1 MVTET
6 VNLRVWNQDFR
17 KLAVVQGEIG
27 TRELTIEIQDAAR
40 TAMELSG
47 YAARLYITEAG
58 GRKIFTDCTISGNKI
73 TASVPMMTTPGDA
86 KAQIVLTKGDDVL
99 KVTGIVFDVR
109 PSDLEGAMD
118 TSDDWSVLTA
128 MIGEVN
134 TATEAANNAAGAAN
148 TAAALAGE
156 KAGAANTAATNAN
169 TAASGANQA
178 KSQAEAAATRA
189 EQKADE
195 ANTAATNANT
205 AASTANQAAE
215 NAETAADTAQTV
227 ADTVQQ
233 KLDNGEFIGPPG
245 PQGKKGN
252 PGEDFRVLGY
262 YDTLALLQAAVPS
275 PTAGDVYGV
284 GTSAP
289 YTIYIFDAVGGT
301 WVDNGTIQGPQGEAG
316 ADGAPGPNEVSTNT
330 ATNITGLLKGNGA
343 NVLAAEA
350 GTDFATAG
358 IADSGG
364 SASTGYW
371 VKYDDG
377 TMICYKRATIMPN
390 VQTAMGDFY
399 RSDYISLGDFPAA
412 FTTLTYIQPEI
423 WYANYSTLYMWCT
436 AVYGPSTTSAGS
448 VAVISNSKFSSLV
461 EVMYTAIGRWK

>member
-1 MVTET
+1 
-6 VNLRVWNQDFR
+6 
-17 KLAVVQGEIG
+17 
-27 TRELTIEIQDAAR
+27 
-40 TAMELSG
+40 MELSG

-189 EQKADE
+189 EQKSDE
-195 ANTAATNANT
+195 ANTAAANANT
-205 AASTANQAAE
+205 AASTANQAAA

-301 WVDNGTIQGPQGEAG
+301 WVDNGTIQGPQG
-316 ADGAPGPNEVSTNT
+316 PSGPNEVTTDT
-330 ATNITGLLKGNGA
+330 ATDIVGLLKGNGA

-350 GTDFATAG
+350 GVDFATAG

-371 VKYDDG
+371 VKFDDG
-377 TMICYKRATIMPN
+377 TMIWIK
-390 VQTAMGDFY
+390 
-399 RSDYISLGDFPAA
+399 
-412 FTTLTYIQPEI
+412 
-423 WYANYSTLYMWCT
+423 STGASVGFSQKGPLYMSAWITLGSFPVPFTKLYYINASLTVTHSGAWTTSVDGCT
-436 AVYGPSTTSAGS
+436 TTSAGR
-448 VAVISNSKFSSLV
+448 VAVLSAESMTGMPASIGCF
-461 EVMYTAIGRWK
+461 AIGRWK

>member
-47 YAARLYITEAG
+47 YAAQLYITEAG

-205 AASTANQAAE
+205 AASTANQAAA

-233 KLDNGEFIGPPG
+233 KLDNGEFVGQPGPKGNPGDDGAKGEDGQDGGWWTPSVDSSTGELQWFPSKAGMGPMVPDPVNIKGPPG
-245 PQGKKGN
+245 PQGVQGQKGEKGEKGD
-252 PGEDFRVLGY
+252 PGEDGAVAITELSPGMF
-262 YDTLALLQAAVPS
+262 ALSVNAEGHLILTHNDNEP
-275 PTAGDVYGV
+275 
-284 GTSAP
+284 AP
-289 YTIYIFDAVGGT
+289 PLSIQDGKLIYTI
-301 WVDNGTIQGPQGEAG
+301 
-316 ADGAPGPNEVSTNT
+316 S
-330 ATNITGLLKGNGA
+330 
-343 NVLAAEA
+343 
-350 GTDFATAG
+350 
-358 IADSGG
+358 
-364 SASTGYW
+364 
-371 VKYDDG
+371 
-377 TMICYKRATIMPN
+377 
-390 VQTAMGDFY
+390 
-399 RSDYISLGDFPAA
+399 
-412 FTTLTYIQPEI
+412 
-423 WYANYSTLYMWCT
+423 
-436 AVYGPSTTSAGS
+436 
-448 VAVISNSKFSSLV
+448 
-461 EVMYTAIGRWK
+461 

>member
-1 MVTET
+1 
-6 VNLRVWNQDFR
+6 
-17 KLAVVQGEIG
+17 
-27 TRELTIEIQDAAR
+27 
-40 TAMELSG
+40 MELSG

-109 PSDLEGAMD
+109 LSDLEGAMD

-156 KAGAANTAATNAN
+156 KAGA
-169 TAASGANQA
+169 
-178 KSQAEAAATRA
+178 
-189 EQKADE
+189 

-343 NVLAAEA
+343 NVSAAEA

-377 TMICYKRATIMPN
+377 TMIWTATRTMSVEPFS
-390 VQTAMGDFY
+390 ASG
-399 RSDYISLGDFPAA
+399 SLYISSFIDLGTFPES
-412 FTTLTYIQPEI
+412 F
-423 WYANYSTLYMWCT
+423 
-436 AVYGPSTTSAGS
+436 YGTPFVKAEQQYEPTKWTTSVTNTSSTSVGK
-448 VAVISNSKFSSLV
+448 VAVLSALATTNGTPLSIKCF
-461 EVMYTAIGRWK
+461 AIGRWK

>member
-1 MVTET
+1 
-6 VNLRVWNQDFR
+6 
-17 KLAVVQGEIG
+17 
-27 TRELTIEIQDAAR
+27 
-40 TAMELSG
+40 MELSG

-86 KAQIVLTKGDDVL
+86 KAQIVLIKGDDVL

-189 EQKADE
+189 EQKSDE
-195 ANTAATNANT
+195 ANTAAANANT
-205 AASTANQAAE
+205 AASTANQAAA

-350 GTDFATAG
+350 GVDFATAG
-358 IADSGG
+358 IAESGG

-377 TMICYKRATIMPN
+377 TMIWTATRTMSVEPFS
-390 VQTAMGDFY
+390 ASG
-399 RSDYISLGDFPAA
+399 SLYISSFIDLGTFPES
-412 FTTLTYIQPEI
+412 F
-423 WYANYSTLYMWCT
+423 
-436 AVYGPSTTSAGS
+436 YGTPFVKAEQQYEPTKWTTSVTNTSSTSVGK
-448 VAVISNSKFSSLV
+448 VAVLSALATTNGTPLSIKCF
-461 EVMYTAIGRWK
+461 AIGRWK

>member
-189 EQKADE
+189 EQKSDE
-195 ANTAATNANT
+195 ANTAAANANT
-205 AASTANQAAE
+205 AASTANQAAA

-301 WVDNGTIQGPQGEAG
+301 WVDNGTIQGPQG
-316 ADGAPGPNEVSTNT
+316 PSGPNEVTTDT
-330 ATNITGLLKGNGA
+330 ATDIVGLLKGNGA

-350 GTDFATAG
+350 GVDFATAG

-412 FTTLTYIQPEI
+412 FTTLVDIKPAI
-423 WYANYSTLYMWCT
+423 WNSNASSVYMWCT
-436 AVYGPSTTSAGS
+436 DVYGPSTTSAGS
-448 VAVISNSKFSSLV
+448 VAVITNAKFSSLV

>member
-1 MVTET
+1 MSTPIRTVTFSAT
-6 VNLRVWNQDFR
+6 PSGVTPDQPQF
-17 KLAVVQGEIG
+17 AGVQGDHNATSVVFALDEALVNAAYQYRFEFVDGAGGYDTTDFVALENSQASCLLPGNWTGAGSTG
-27 TRELTIEIQDAAR
+27 TIRLCAVILGADNTEEQVVYTLSGRLKFAPRDTGTPMETEYEKGLSGLIADTKDAA
-40 TAMELSG
+40 
-47 YAARLYITEAG
+47 
-58 GRKIFTDCTISGNKI
+58 D
-73 TASVPMMTTPGDA
+73 
-86 KAQIVLTKGDDVL
+86 
-99 KVTGIVFDVR
+99 
-109 PSDLEGAMD
+109 
-118 TSDDWSVLTA
+118 
-128 MIGEVN
+128 
-134 TATEAANNAAGAAN
+134 AANQ
-148 TAAALAGE
+148 AAADAE
-156 KAGAANTAATNAN
+156 AKNAN

-189 EQKADE
+189 EQKSDE
-195 ANTAATNANT
+195 ANTAAANANT
-205 AASTANQAAE
+205 AASTANQAAA

-350 GTDFATAG
+350 GVDFATAG
-358 IADSGG
+358 IAESGG

-377 TMICYKRATIMPN
+377 TMIWTATRTMSVEPFS
-390 VQTAMGDFY
+390 ASG
-399 RSDYISLGDFPAA
+399 SLYISSFIDLGTFPES
-412 FTTLTYIQPEI
+412 F
-423 WYANYSTLYMWCT
+423 
-436 AVYGPSTTSAGS
+436 YGTPFVKAEQQYEPTKWTTSVTNTSSTSVGK
-448 VAVISNSKFSSLV
+448 VAVLSALATTNGTPLSIKCF
-461 EVMYTAIGRWK
+461 AIGRWK

>member
-189 EQKADE
+189 EQKSDE
-195 ANTAATNANT
+195 ANTAAANANT
-205 AASTANQAAE
+205 AASTANQAAA

-301 WVDNGTIQGPQGEAG
+301 WVDNGTIQGPQG
-316 ADGAPGPNEVSTNT
+316 PSGPNEVTTDT
-330 ATNITGLLKGNGA
+330 ATDIVGLLKGNGA

-350 GTDFATAG
+350 GVDFATAG

-377 TMICYKRATIMPN
+377 TMIWTATRTMSVEPFS
-390 VQTAMGDFY
+390 ASG
-399 RSDYISLGDFPAA
+399 SLYISSFIDLGTFPES
-412 FTTLTYIQPEI
+412 F
-423 WYANYSTLYMWCT
+423 
-436 AVYGPSTTSAGS
+436 YGTPFVKAEQQYEPTKWTTSVTNTSSTSVGK
-448 VAVISNSKFSSLV
+448 VAVLSALATTNGTPLSIKCF
-461 EVMYTAIGRWK
+461 AIGRWK

>member
-1 MVTET
+1 MSTPIRTVTFSAT
-6 VNLRVWNQDFR
+6 PSGVTPDQPQF
-17 KLAVVQGEIG
+17 AGVQGDHNATSVVFALDEALVNAAYQYRFEFVDGAGGYDTTDFVALENSQASCLLPGNWTGAGSTG
-27 TRELTIEIQDAAR
+27 TIRLCAVILGADNTEEQVVYTLSGRLKFAPRDTGTPMETEYEKGLSGLIADTKDAA
-40 TAMELSG
+40 
-47 YAARLYITEAG
+47 
-58 GRKIFTDCTISGNKI
+58 
-73 TASVPMMTTPGDA
+73 DA
-86 KAQIVLTKGDDVL
+86 
-99 KVTGIVFDVR
+99 
-109 PSDLEGAMD
+109 
-118 TSDDWSVLTA
+118 
-128 MIGEVN
+128 
-134 TATEAANNAAGAAN
+134 
-148 TAAALAGE
+148 
-156 KAGAANTAATNAN
+156 
-169 TAASGANQA
+169 
-178 KSQAEAAATRA
+178 
-189 EQKADE
+189 
-195 ANTAATNANT
+195 
-205 AASTANQAAE
+205 ANQAAAD
-215 NAETAADTAQTV
+215 AETAAEAAQAV

-350 GTDFATAG
+350 GVDFATAG
-358 IADSGG
+358 IAESGG

-377 TMICYKRATIMPN
+377 TMIWTATRTMSVEPFS
-390 VQTAMGDFY
+390 ASG
-399 RSDYISLGDFPAA
+399 SLYISSFIDLGTFPES
-412 FTTLTYIQPEI
+412 F
-423 WYANYSTLYMWCT
+423 
-436 AVYGPSTTSAGS
+436 YGTPFVKAEQQYEPTKWTTSVTNTSSTSVGK
-448 VAVISNSKFSSLV
+448 VAVLSALATTNGTPLSIKCF
-461 EVMYTAIGRWK
+461 AIGRWK

>member
-1 MVTET
+1 MTVVTET

-58 GRKIFTDCTISGNKI
+58 GRKIFIDCTISGNKI

-169 TAASGANQA
+169 TAAS
-178 KSQAEAAATRA
+178 
-189 EQKADE
+189 
-195 ANTAATNANT
+195 
-205 AASTANQAAE
+205 TANQAAA

-301 WVDNGTIQGPQGEAG
+301 WVDNGTIQGPQGETG
-316 ADGAPGPNEVSTNT
+316 ADGAPGPNEVSTST

-350 GTDFATAG
+350 GVDFATAG

-377 TMICYKRATIMPN
+377 TMIWIK
-390 VQTAMGDFY
+390 
-399 RSDYISLGDFPAA
+399 
-412 FTTLTYIQPEI
+412 
-423 WYANYSTLYMWCT
+423 STGASVGFSQKGPLYMSTWITLGSFPVPFTKLYYINASLTVTHSGAWTTSVDGCT
-436 AVYGPSTTSAGS
+436 TTSAGR
-448 VAVISNSKFSSLV
+448 VAVLSAESMTSMPASIGCF
-461 EVMYTAIGRWK
+461 AIGRWK

>member
-156 KAGAANTAATNAN
+156 KAGAANTAAANAN

-178 KSQAEAAATRA
+178 AA
-189 EQKADE
+189 
-195 ANTAATNANT
+195 
-205 AASTANQAAE
+205 

-316 ADGAPGPNEVSTNT
+316 ADGAPGPNEVSTST

-343 NVLAAEA
+343 NVSAAEA

-377 TMICYKRATIMPN
+377 TMIWTATRTMSVEPFS
-390 VQTAMGDFY
+390 ASG
-399 RSDYISLGDFPAA
+399 SLYISSFIDLGTFPES
-412 FTTLTYIQPEI
+412 F
-423 WYANYSTLYMWCT
+423 
-436 AVYGPSTTSAGS
+436 YGTPFVKAEQQYEPTKWTTSVTNTSSTSVGK
-448 VAVISNSKFSSLV
+448 VAVLSALATTNGTPLSIKCF
-461 EVMYTAIGRWK
+461 AIGRWK

>member
-86 KAQIVLTKGDDVL
+86 KAQIVLIKGDDVL

-156 KAGAANTAATNAN
+156 KAGAANTAAA
-169 TAASGANQA
+169 
-178 KSQAEAAATRA
+178 
-189 EQKADE
+189 
-195 ANTAATNANT
+195 NANT
-205 AASTANQAAE
+205 AASTANQAAA

-358 IADSGG
+358 IAESGG

-377 TMICYKRATIMPN
+377 TMIWTATRTMSVEPFS
-390 VQTAMGDFY
+390 ASG
-399 RSDYISLGDFPAA
+399 SLYISSFIDLGTFPES
-412 FTTLTYIQPEI
+412 F
-423 WYANYSTLYMWCT
+423 
-436 AVYGPSTTSAGS
+436 YGTPFVKAEQQYEPTKWTTSVTNTSSTSVGK
-448 VAVISNSKFSSLV
+448 VAVLSALATTNGTPLSIKCF
-461 EVMYTAIGRWK
+461 AIGRWK

>member
-189 EQKADE
+189 EQKSDE
-195 ANTAATNANT
+195 ANTAAANANT
-205 AASTANQAAE
+205 AASTANQAAA

-301 WVDNGTIQGPQGEAG
+301 WVDNGTIQGPQG
-316 ADGAPGPNEVSTNT
+316 PSGPNEVTTDT
-330 ATNITGLLKGNGA
+330 ATDIVGLLKGNGA

-350 GTDFATAG
+350 GVDFATAG

-371 VKYDDG
+371 VKFDDG
-377 TMICYKRATIMPN
+377 TMIWIK
-390 VQTAMGDFY
+390 
-399 RSDYISLGDFPAA
+399 
-412 FTTLTYIQPEI
+412 
-423 WYANYSTLYMWCT
+423 STGTSVGFSQKGPLYMSAWITLGSFPVPFTKLYYINASLTVTHSGAWTTSVDGCT
-436 AVYGPSTTSAGS
+436 TTSAGR
-448 VAVISNSKFSSLV
+448 VAVLSAESMTGMPASIGCF
-461 EVMYTAIGRWK
+461 AIGRWK

>member
-1 MVTET
+1 
-6 VNLRVWNQDFR
+6 
-17 KLAVVQGEIG
+17 
-27 TRELTIEIQDAAR
+27 
-40 TAMELSG
+40 MELSG

-156 KAGAANTAATNAN
+156 KAGAANTAAANAN

-195 ANTAATNANT
+195 ANTAAANANT
-205 AASTANQAAE
+205 AASGANQAAA

-316 ADGAPGPNEVSTNT
+316 ADGAPGPNEVSTST

-350 GTDFATAG
+350 GVDFATAG

-377 TMICYKRATIMPN
+377 TMIWTATRTMSVEPFS
-390 VQTAMGDFY
+390 ASG
-399 RSDYISLGDFPAA
+399 SLYISSFIDLGTFPES
-412 FTTLTYIQPEI
+412 F
-423 WYANYSTLYMWCT
+423 
-436 AVYGPSTTSAGS
+436 YGTPFVKAEQQYEPTKWTTSVTNTSSTSVGK
-448 VAVISNSKFSSLV
+448 VAVLSALATTNGTPLSIKCF
-461 EVMYTAIGRWK
+461 AIGRWK

>member
-178 KSQAEAAATRA
+178 KSQAEAAADPA
-189 EQKADE
+189 EQKSDE
-195 ANTAATNANT
+195 GNTAAANANT
-205 AASTANQAAE
+205 AASTANQAAA

-245 PQGKKGN
+245 PPRQKREPRRGFSR
-252 PGEDFRVLGY
+252 PWVL
-262 YDTLALLQAAVPS
+262 
-275 PTAGDVYGV
+275 
-284 GTSAP
+284 
-289 YTIYIFDAVGGT
+289 
-301 WVDNGTIQGPQGEAG
+301 
-316 ADGAPGPNEVSTNT
+316 
-330 ATNITGLLKGNGA
+330 
-343 NVLAAEA
+343 
-350 GTDFATAG
+350 
-358 IADSGG
+358 
-364 SASTGYW
+364 
-371 VKYDDG
+371 
-377 TMICYKRATIMPN
+377 
-390 VQTAMGDFY
+390 
-399 RSDYISLGDFPAA
+399 
-412 FTTLTYIQPEI
+412 
-423 WYANYSTLYMWCT
+423 
-436 AVYGPSTTSAGS
+436 
-448 VAVISNSKFSSLV
+448 
-461 EVMYTAIGRWK
+461 

>member
-134 TATEAANNAAGAAN
+134 TA
-148 TAAALAGE
+148 
-156 KAGAANTAATNAN
+156 ATNAN

-189 EQKADE
+189 EQKSDE
-195 ANTAATNANT
+195 ANTAAANANT
-205 AASTANQAAE
+205 AASTANQAAA

-301 WVDNGTIQGPQGEAG
+301 WVDNGTIQGPQG
-316 ADGAPGPNEVSTNT
+316 PSGPNEVTTDT
-330 ATNITGLLKGNGA
+330 ATDIVGLLKGNGA

-350 GTDFATAG
+350 GVDFATAG

-377 TMICYKRATIMPN
+377 TMICYKRTTIMPN
-390 VQTAMGDFY
+390 AQTAMGDFY
-399 RSDYISLGDFPAA
+399 RSDYISLGNFPAA
-412 FTTLTYIQPEI
+412 FTTLTYIQPAI

-436 AVYGPSTTSAGS
+436 AAYGPSTTSAGS
-448 VAVISNSKFSSLV
+448 VAVITNAKFSGLV

>member
-86 KAQIVLTKGDDVL
+86 KAQIVLIKGDDVL

-189 EQKADE
+189 EQKSDE
-195 ANTAATNANT
+195 ANTAAANANT
-205 AASTANQAAE
+205 AASTANQ
-215 NAETAADTAQTV
+215 AADTAQTV

-350 GTDFATAG
+350 GVDFATAG
-358 IADSGG
+358 IAESGG

-377 TMICYKRATIMPN
+377 TMIWTATRTMSVEPFS
-390 VQTAMGDFY
+390 ASG
-399 RSDYISLGDFPAA
+399 SLYISSFIDLGTFPES
-412 FTTLTYIQPEI
+412 F
-423 WYANYSTLYMWCT
+423 
-436 AVYGPSTTSAGS
+436 YGTPFVKAEQQYEPTKWTTSVTNTSSTSVGK
-448 VAVISNSKFSSLV
+448 VAVLSALATTNGTPLSIKCF
-461 EVMYTAIGRWK
+461 AIGRWK

>member
-189 EQKADE
+189 EQKSDE
-195 ANTAATNANT
+195 ANTAAANANT
-205 AASTANQAAE
+205 AASTANQAAA

-301 WVDNGTIQGPQGEAG
+301 WVDNGTIQGPQG
-316 ADGAPGPNEVSTNT
+316 PSGPNEVTTGT
-330 ATNITGLLKGNGA
+330 ATDIVGLLKGNGA

-350 GTDFATAG
+350 GVDFATAG

-371 VKYDDG
+371 VKFDDG
-377 TMICYKRATIMPN
+377 TMIWIK
-390 VQTAMGDFY
+390 
-399 RSDYISLGDFPAA
+399 
-412 FTTLTYIQPEI
+412 
-423 WYANYSTLYMWCT
+423 STGTSVGFSQKGPLYMSAWITLGSFPVPFTKLYYINASLTVTHSGAWTTSVDGCT
-436 AVYGPSTTSAGS
+436 TTSAGR
-448 VAVISNSKFSSLV
+448 VAVLSAESMTGMPASIGCF
-461 EVMYTAIGRWK
+461 AIGCWK

>member
-1 MVTET
+1 
-6 VNLRVWNQDFR
+6 
-17 KLAVVQGEIG
+17 
-27 TRELTIEIQDAAR
+27 
-40 TAMELSG
+40 MELSG

-58 GRKIFTDCTISGNKI
+58 GRKIFIDCTISGNKI

-169 TAASGANQA
+169 TAAS
-178 KSQAEAAATRA
+178 
-189 EQKADE
+189 
-195 ANTAATNANT
+195 
-205 AASTANQAAE
+205 TANQAAA

-301 WVDNGTIQGPQGEAG
+301 WVDNGTIQGPQGETG

-350 GTDFATAG
+350 GVDFATAG

-390 VQTAMGDFY
+390 AQTAMGDFY
-399 RSDYISLGDFPAA
+399 RSDYISLGNFPAA
-412 FTTLTYIQPEI
+412 FTTLVDIKPAIWNSNMSSIYI
-423 WYANYSTLYMWCT
+423 WCT
-436 AVYGPSTTSAGS
+436 DVYGPSTTSAGS
-448 VAVISNSKFSSLV
+448 VAVIASAKFSSLV
-461 EVMYTAIGRWK
+461 EVMYTAVGRWK

>member
-40 TAMELSG
+40 TAMELAG

-73 TASVPMMTTPGDA
+73 TASVPMMATPGDA

-134 TATEAANNAAGAAN
+134 TAKEAANSAADAAN
-148 TAAALAGE
+148 QAAALAQE

-178 KSQAEAAATRA
+178 KAQAEAAAAQA
-189 EQKADE
+189 EQKAGE
-195 ANTAATNANT
+195 ANTAAGH
-205 AASTANQAAE
+205 AE
-215 NAETAADTAQTV
+215 SVAQ
-227 ADTVQQ
+227 TVQQ
-233 KLDNGEFIGPPG
+233 KLDNGEFIGE
-245 PQGKKGN
+245 KGD

-262 YDTLALLQAAVPS
+262 YDTLALLQAAVPD

-289 YTIYIFDAVGGT
+289 YTIYIFDAVSGT
-301 WVDNGTIQGPQGEAG
+301 WIDNGTIQGPAG
-316 ADGAPGPNEVSTNT
+316 KDGAPGPNQVTTDT
-330 ATNITGLLKGNGA
+330 ATNITGLLKGNGT
-343 NVLAAEA
+343 NILAAEA
-350 GTDFATAG
+350 GVDFATAG

-377 TMICYKRATIMPN
+377 TMIWTATRTMSVEPFS
-390 VQTAMGDFY
+390 ASG
-399 RSDYISLGDFPAA
+399 SLYISSFIDLGTFPES
-412 FTTLTYIQPEI
+412 F
-423 WYANYSTLYMWCT
+423 
-436 AVYGPSTTSAGS
+436 YGTPFVKAEQQYEPTKWTTSVTNTSSTSVGK
-448 VAVISNSKFSSLV
+448 VAVLSALATTNGTPLSIKCF
-461 EVMYTAIGRWK
+461 AIGRWK

>member
-40 TAMELSG
+40 TAMELAG

-73 TASVPMMTTPGDA
+73 TASVPMMATPGDA
-86 KAQIVLTKGDDVL
+86 NAQIVLTKDDDVL

-134 TATEAANNAAGAAN
+134 TAKDAANSAADAAN
-148 TAAALAGE
+148 QAAALAQE

-178 KSQAEAAATRA
+178 KAQAEAAAAQA
-189 EQKADE
+189 EQKAGE
-195 ANTAATNANT
+195 ANTAAGH
-205 AASTANQAAE
+205 AE
-215 NAETAADTAQTV
+215 SVAQ
-227 ADTVQQ
+227 TVQQ
-233 KLDNGEFIGPPG
+233 KLDNGEFIGE
-245 PQGKKGN
+245 KGN

-262 YDTLALLQAAVPS
+262 YDTMELLQAAVPD

-289 YTIYIFDAVGGT
+289 YTIYIFDAVSGT
-301 WVDNGTIQGPQGEAG
+301 WIDNGTIQGPAG
-316 ADGAPGPNEVSTNT
+316 KDGAPGPNQVTTNT
-330 ATNITGLLKGNGA
+330 ATNITGLIKGNGA
-343 NVLAAEA
+343 NVLAAVA
-350 GTDFATAG
+350 GTDFAAKG

-377 TMICYKRATIMPN
+377 TMICYKRTTIMPN
-390 VQTAMGDFY
+390 AQTAMGDFY
-399 RSDYISLGDFPAA
+399 RSDYISLGNFPAA
-412 FTTLTYIQPEI
+412 FTTLTYIQPAI

-436 AVYGPSTTSAGS
+436 AAYGPSTTSAGS
-448 VAVISNSKFSSLV
+448 VAVITNAKFSGLV

>member
-189 EQKADE
+189 EQKSDE
-195 ANTAATNANT
+195 ANTAAANANT
-205 AASTANQAAE
+205 AASTANQAAA

-301 WVDNGTIQGPQGEAG
+301 WVDNGTIQGPQG
-316 ADGAPGPNEVSTNT
+316 PSGPNEVTTDT
-330 ATNITGLLKGNGA
+330 ATDIVGLLKGNGA

-350 GTDFATAG
+350 GVDFATAG
-358 IADSGG
+358 IAESGG

-377 TMICYKRATIMPN
+377 TMIWIK
-390 VQTAMGDFY
+390 
-399 RSDYISLGDFPAA
+399 
-412 FTTLTYIQPEI
+412 
-423 WYANYSTLYMWCT
+423 STGASVGFSQKGPLYMSTWITLGSFPVPFTKLYYINASLTVTHSGAWTTSVDGCT
-436 AVYGPSTTSAGS
+436 TTSAGR
-448 VAVISNSKFSSLV
+448 VAVLSAESMTRMPASIGCF
-461 EVMYTAIGRWK
+461 AIGRWK

>member
-156 KAGAANTAATNAN
+156 KAGAANTAAANAN

-178 KSQAEAAATRA
+178 AA
-189 EQKADE
+189 
-195 ANTAATNANT
+195 
-205 AASTANQAAE
+205 

-316 ADGAPGPNEVSTNT
+316 ADGAPGPNEVSTST

-343 NVLAAEA
+343 NVLAAVA
-350 GTDFATAG
+350 GTDYAAKG
-358 IADSGG
+358 ITDSGG

-377 TMICYKRATIMPN
+377 TMIWTATRTMSVDPFS
-390 VQTAMGDFY
+390 ASG
-399 RSDYISLGDFPAA
+399 SLYISSFIDLGTFPES
-412 FTTLTYIQPEI
+412 F
-423 WYANYSTLYMWCT
+423 
-436 AVYGPSTTSAGS
+436 YGTPFVKAEQQYEPTKWTTSVTNTSSTSVGK
-448 VAVISNSKFSSLV
+448 VAVLSALATTNGTPLSIKCF
-461 EVMYTAIGRWK
+461 AIGRWK

>member
-1 MVTET
+1 
-6 VNLRVWNQDFR
+6 
-17 KLAVVQGEIG
+17 
-27 TRELTIEIQDAAR
+27 
-40 TAMELSG
+40 MELSG

-86 KAQIVLTKGDDVL
+86 KAQIVLIKGDDVL

-189 EQKADE
+189 EQKSDE
-195 ANTAATNANT
+195 ANTAAANANT
-205 AASTANQAAE
+205 AASTANQ
-215 NAETAADTAQTV
+215 AADTAQTV

-350 GTDFATAG
+350 GVDFATAG
-358 IADSGG
+358 IAESGG

-377 TMICYKRATIMPN
+377 TMIWTATRTMSVEPFS
-390 VQTAMGDFY
+390 ASG
-399 RSDYISLGDFPAA
+399 SLYISSFIDLGTFPES
-412 FTTLTYIQPEI
+412 F
-423 WYANYSTLYMWCT
+423 
-436 AVYGPSTTSAGS
+436 YGTPFVKAEQQYEPTKWTTSVTNTSSTSVGK
-448 VAVISNSKFSSLV
+448 VAVLSALATTNGTPLSIKCF
-461 EVMYTAIGRWK
+461 AIGRWK